1 MVRMIFDDTETGAKP
16 KIMIEAD
23 GTSDAIIVQSTY
35 LLKEFMRRIPDS
47 DKAMFQ
53 ETLQHFIVED
63 HDE

>member
-23 GTSDAIIVQSTY
+23 GASDDIIAHATY
-35 LLKEFMRRIPDS
+35 LLKEFMRHIPDS
-47 DKAMFQ
+47 DKELFK
-53 ETLQHFIVED
+53 ETLQYFIVED